1 MKATDVN
8 INQTESI
15 RIAGE
20 LNRWI
25 GGGKTLNWTY
35 DVPRKKRQTYLSEE
49 KINGK
54 LFFSLVV
61 PYSGGTSFVLLKVL
75 IY

>member
-1 MKATDVN
+1 MTDCQNATLKAADF

-35 DVPRKKRQTYLSEE
+35 DVPRKKRQAYLSEE
-49 KINGK
+49 KING
-54 LFFSLVV
+54 L
-61 PYSGGTSFVLLKVL
+61 
-75 IY
+75 